1 MSNLFTADTH
11 TTQQGTTFYSS
22 WMATGDEQAKYEAN
36 QQAFKEYTGRYQYV
50 SPKYQPTG
58 DEKKLLLAFLKEN
71 EYRHSARIIANPE
84 HLTPAEVALI
94 FDEGNLCFGYQC
106 DNTNPGNVVTAYL
119 D

>member
-71 EYRHSARIIANPE
+71 EYRRSASSNRQPDQTVE
-84 HLTPAEVALI
+84 K
-94 FDEGNLCFGYQC
+94 DW
-106 DNTNPGNVVTAYL
+106 
-119 D
+119 